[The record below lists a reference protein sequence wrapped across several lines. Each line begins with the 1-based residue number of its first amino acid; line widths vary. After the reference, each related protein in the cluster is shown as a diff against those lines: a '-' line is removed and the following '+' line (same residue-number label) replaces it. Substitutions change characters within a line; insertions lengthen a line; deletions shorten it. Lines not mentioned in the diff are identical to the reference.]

1 MQCQFKIYRCMP
13 LSNAIKFYNMLVR
26 FGVDCRINP
35 HAPPFKQTP
44 ANLFKFNLCSLTP
57 QARHLSVNVHAKFI
71 YFTCNAH
78 WFKVRT
84 TRVSNPIRYS
94 YLNGSMS
101 VKNRIPPRPPKIPD
115 NIAIFYLYII
125 GTVNFFLTLVLRFCK
140 WIHYFLDLSYNFL
153 NNLAILY
160 AQ

>member
-1 MQCQFKIYRCMP
+1 MQCQLKIYRYLP
-13 LSNAIKFYNMLVR
+13 LDNAIKFFNMLVR
-26 FGVDCRINP
+26 FGADCRINP

-57 QARHLSVNVHAKFI
+57 QARHLSVNVHTKFN

-94 YLNGSMS
+94 YLNGSTS
-101 VKNRIPPRPPKIPD
+101 VKSRIPPRPPKIPD
-115 NIAIFYLYII
+115 DIIIFYLYII
-125 GTVNFFLTLVLRFCK
+125 GIVNFLLTQVLRFYRC
-140 WIHYFLDLSYNFL
+140 IH
-153 NNLAILY
+153 
-160 AQ
+160 

>member
-1 MQCQFKIYRCMP
+1 MQCQLKIYHYLP
-13 LSNAIKFYNMLVR
+13 LSNLIKFFNMLVR
-26 FGVDCRINP
+26 LGVDCRINP

-57 QARHLSVNVHAKFI
+57 QARHLSVNVHTGNI
-71 YFTCNAH
+71 YPTCNAH

-94 YLNGSMS
+94 YLNGSTS
-101 VKNRIPPRPPKIPD
+101 VNSSMPPRPPRIPD

-125 GTVNFFLTLVLRFCK
+125 GIASFLITLVLRFYK
-140 WIHYFLDLSYNFL
+140 
-153 NNLAILY
+153 
-160 AQ
+160 

>member
-1 MQCQFKIYRCMP
+1 MIFTRRLRSLSKWIEHSTTRADDSHAVPVKSLRYLP
-13 LSNAIKFYNMLVR
+13 LDNTIKLFNTLVR
-26 FGVDCRINP
+26 LGADCRINP

-57 QARHLSVNVHAKFI
+57 QARHLSVNVHTGT
-71 YFTCNAH
+71 YYPTCNAH

-101 VKNRIPPRPPKIPD
+101 DSSSNRRGLEDP
-115 NIAIFYLYII
+115 
-125 GTVNFFLTLVLRFCK
+125 
-140 WIHYFLDLSYNFL
+140 W
-153 NNLAILY
+153 
-160 AQ
+160 

>member
-1 MQCQFKIYRCMP
+1 MQYQLENWRYWP
-13 LSNAIKFYNMLVR
+13 LDNTISFLNMLVR
-26 FGVDCRINP
+26 FGADCRINP

-57 QARHLSVNVHAKFI
+57 QARHLSVNVHTRRI
-71 YFTCNAH
+71 SLTCNAH

-94 YLNGSMS
+94 YLNGSTSDNSRM
-101 VKNRIPPRPPKIPD
+101 PPRPPRIPD
-115 NIAIFYLYII
+115 DITIFYLYIV
-125 GTVNFFLTLVLRFCK
+125 GTANLLISLVLRCRK
-140 WIHYFLDLSYNFL
+140 WVKFFLDLPYDFL
-153 NNLAILY
+153 DRLAILY

>member
-1 MQCQFKIYRCMP
+1 
-13 LSNAIKFYNMLVR
+13 MLVR
-26 FGVDCRINP
+26 FGADCRINP

-57 QARHLSVNVHAKFI
+57 QARHLSVNVHTRFN
-71 YFTCNAH
+71 YLTCNAH

-94 YLNGSMS
+94 YLNGSTSDSSRM
-101 VKNRIPPRPPKIPD
+101 PPRPPRIPD
-115 NIAIFYLYII
+115 NIVIFYLYII
-125 GTVNFFLTLVLRFCK
+125 GIADFLPSLVLRSCK
-140 WIHYFLDLSYNFL
+140 CVNYALGLSYNFL
-153 NNLAILY
+153 DGLAILY

>member
-1 MQCQFKIYRCMP
+1 MQYQFKDFRYLP
-13 LSNAIKFYNMLVR
+13 LDSTINLYNMLVR
-26 FGVDCRINP
+26 LGADCRINP

-57 QARHLSVNVHAKFI
+57 QARHSSVNVHTKI
-71 YFTCNAH
+71 IILTCNAH

-101 VKNRIPPRPPKIPD
+101 DNYSLRPWPARVPD
-115 NIAIFYLYII
+115 NLSIFYLYIV
-125 GTVNFFLTLVLRFCK
+125 GTINF
-140 WIHYFLDLSYNFL
+140 
-153 NNLAILY
+153 
-160 AQ
+160 

>member
-1 MQCQFKIYRCMP
+1 MP
-13 LSNAIKFYNMLVR
+13 LDNTIKILNMLVR
-26 FGVDCRINP
+26 FGADCRINP

-57 QARHLSVNVHAKFI
+57 QARHLSVNVHTGNI
-71 YFTCNAH
+71 YPTCNAH

-101 VKNRIPPRPPKIPD
+101 DSSSTPPRPPRIPD
-115 NIAIFYLYII
+115 NIIIFYLYII
-125 GTVNFFLTLVLRFCK
+125 GIVNFLPSLVLRSYK
-140 WIHYFLDLSYNFL
+140 WVN
-153 NNLAILY
+153 
-160 AQ
+160 

>member
-1 MQCQFKIYRCMP
+1 
-13 LSNAIKFYNMLVR
+13 MLVR
-26 FGVDCRINP
+26 LGADYRINP

-57 QARHLSVNVHAKFI
+57 QARHLSVNVHTGI
-71 YFTCNAH
+71 NYPTCNAH

-84 TRVSNPIRYS
+84 TRVSNPIWYS
-94 YLNGSMS
+94 YLNGSTSDRNSM
-101 VKNRIPPRPPKIPD
+101 PPRPPRIPD

-125 GTVNFFLTLVLRFCK
+125 GIANFFLSLVLRCCK
-140 WIHYFLDLSYNFL
+140 WVNYSLGLSYNFL
-153 NNLAILY
+153 DSLAILY

>member
-1 MQCQFKIYRCMP
+1 MQCQLKIYHYLP
-13 LSNAIKFYNMLVR
+13 LSNLIKFFNMLVR
-26 FGVDCRINP
+26 LGVDCRINP

-57 QARHLSVNVHAKFI
+57 QARHLSVNVHTGNN
-71 YFTCNAH
+71 YPTCNAH

-101 VKNRIPPRPPKIPD
+101 VKNRIPPRLQKISN
-115 NIAIFYLYII
+115 NITIFYLYII
-125 GTVNFFLTLVLRFCK
+125 GIVNFFLTQVLRFYK
-140 WIHYFLDLSYNFL
+140 WIH
-153 NNLAILY
+153 
-160 AQ
+160 

>member
-1 MQCQFKIYRCMP
+1 M
-13 LSNAIKFYNMLVR
+13 VR
-26 FGVDCRINP
+26 LGADYRINP

-57 QARHLSVNVHAKFI
+57 QARHLSVNVRTGFN
-71 YFTCNAH
+71 FPTRNAH

-94 YLNGSMS
+94 YLNGSTS
-101 VKNRIPPRPPKIPD
+101 DISSIPPRPLSIPD
-115 NIAIFYLYII
+115 NIVIFYLYII
-125 GTVNFFLTLVLRFCK
+125 GIADFLPSLVLRSCK
-140 WIHYFLDLSYNFL
+140 CVNYALGLSYNFL
-153 NNLAILY
+153 DGLAILY

>member
-1 MQCQFKIYRCMP
+1 MQYQLENWRWLP
-13 LSNAIKFYNMLVR
+13 LDNTINFLNMLVR
-26 FGVDCRINP
+26 LGADYRINP

-57 QARHLSVNVHAKFI
+57 QARHLSVNVHTGI
-71 YFTCNAH
+71 NYPTCNAH

-94 YLNGSMS
+94 YLNGSTSDRNSM
-101 VKNRIPPRPPKIPD
+101 PPRPPRIPD

-125 GTVNFFLTLVLRFCK
+125 GIANFFLSLVLRCCK
-140 WIHYFLDLSYNFL
+140 WVN
-153 NNLAILY
+153 
-160 AQ
+160 